1 MRQIRQIIN
10 LAQFP
15 YDGVDLS
22 LKAHSLTG
30 GGVDLRPP
38 SKLFV
43 WKNID
48 VPEAFDAHLDHRNE
62 FGDGCFA
69 FGHFLPPIGGTL
81 P

>member
-1 MRQIRQIIN
+1 
-10 LAQFP
+10 
-15 YDGVDLS
+15 
-22 LKAHSLTG
+22 
-30 GGVDLRPP
+30 
-38 SKLFV
+38 
-43 WKNID
+43 